1 MVRTF
6 QVHYLLSDRWVLSVQ
21 LSHR

>member
-21 LSHR
+21 LSQR